1 MKRVS
6 VLLHNSSIKV
16 IEKQYSLWV
25 PARPEQ
31 LLADVKTHLGKRG
44 TAMPDE
50 TSHVRS
56 HTLSPTPTMLLTA
69 LVVVCRRQR
78 NPASGE
84 SHYGGSHPLGLS
96 ILRGLGSPG
105 AQAVL
110 RLRAPPRS
118 DTRGSARRSPTLGPG
133 SIHPNGPPRDSG
145 FLPTVVAGF
154 LRSNCHT
161 LIRVRDSDRLVQ
173 RKALV

>member
-6 VLLHNSSIKV
+6 ELLDNSSIKV

-56 HTLSPTPTMLLTA
+56 HTLSPLAQHLL
-69 LVVVCRRQR
+69 C
-78 NPASGE
+78 
-84 SHYGGSHPLGLS
+84 
-96 ILRGLGSPG
+96 
-105 AQAVL
+105 
-110 RLRAPPRS
+110 
-118 DTRGSARRSPTLGPG
+118 
-133 SIHPNGPPRDSG
+133 
-145 FLPTVVAGF
+145 
-154 LRSNCHT
+154 C
-161 LIRVRDSDRLVQ
+161 
-173 RKALV
+173 